1 MKIKHKEFIIGL
13 VLGGIIFGGF
23 TIFAEN
29 LFDVIENPFKI
40 RVNGE
45 VCSIEGYNIN
55 GNSYFK
61 LRDIGE
67 YIGFN
72 VDFKEET
79 ILIETSNNIL
89 TSKAETTPIDNEE
102 NDYISIINN
111 MLKNVDPSMG
121 FMEDGENAGY
131 YYADLNLI
139 LKNVTIAGNY
149 TPSDSGDIYYLQL
162 LSKSGDII
170 IENLNSVLVNSK
182 LCLTPSLFVNT
193 ILPLDN

>member
-13 VLGGIIFGGF
+13 ILGGIIFGSF

-29 LFDVIENPFKI
+29 LFNVTINPFKI
-40 RVNGE
+40 KVNGTE
-45 VCSIEGYNIN
+45 CSIEGYNIN

-67 YIGFN
+67 HIGFD

-79 ILIETSNNIL
+79 ILIETSNNVL
-89 TSKAETTPIDNEE
+89 MPEADTLLADNEE
-102 NDYISIINN
+102 NIYISMIEN
-111 MLKNVDPSMG
+111 MLKNAKPSMG
-121 FMEDGENAGY
+121 LMKDDKNIGY

-139 LKNVTIAGNY
+139 LKNVIIAGNY
-149 TPSDSGDIYYLQL
+149 TPLDSGDTYYLQL
-162 LSKSGDII
+162 INKTGDVI
-170 IENLNSVLVNSK
+170 IENLDSILVNSK
-182 LCLTPSLFVNT
+182 LCITPSFFVNT